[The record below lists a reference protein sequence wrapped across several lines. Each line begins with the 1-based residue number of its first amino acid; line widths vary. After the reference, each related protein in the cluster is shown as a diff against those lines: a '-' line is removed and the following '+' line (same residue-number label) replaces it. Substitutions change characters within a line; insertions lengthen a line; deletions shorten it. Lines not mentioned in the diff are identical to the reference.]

1 MPIDPKRLAAS
12 LARGKRRVKAVGPS
26 SAIEVKYA
34 RTLLALV
41 RRMSDF
47 TLRFAAREG
56 IITDSPTDFLA
67 AFDREF
73 KNPVADLSNK
83 YAEAFANESNKYHAK
98 AFVAEFNQKLGIN
111 LQKVINQKS
120 DRVGRAVKAS
130 IKWNSDLI
138 VSLADEYKQRARDA
152 IHETFMGGDNDGL
165 TLRQRLEQIEGVT
178 ESRAKLIA
186 RDQTQ
191 KLCSDLNQAR
201 QNDIGIRKYIWSG
214 LDDGRERDSH
224 VANNNQVFSWD
235 SPPEDTGHPGEDV
248 QCRCAA
254 DPYLEDFLGNL
265 EMLAQAE
272 PIE

>member
-34 RTLLALV
+34 RTLLAIV
-41 RRMSDF
+41 RRMSYF

-83 YAEAFANESNKYHAK
+83 YAGAFANESNKYHAK

-248 QCRCAA
+248 QCRCSA

-272 PIE
+272 PTE